1 MFINKKYFCVLDSN
15 FIIKDI
21 STELLEILEYENS
34 DEILNRHLTV
44 ILPKYFLFL
53 NHKANLTNRKITAL
67 FLSKKGKNIPVRFKL
82 LHKKDEIYIKVRLKR
97 SKTIDILADYQLF
110 FNNINQAASFGIII
124 FNDQGYVV
132 HVNDA
137 ICRMYGYPLYEI
149 IGLHGTAFIHQKNH
163 KEFYRLINDVK
174 NDEKFS
180 TKSIEIRKDGSL
192 FNSYVEGKAIFTKYG
207 KFLVALVFDTTET
220 VEKEEELKFQKEI
233 FKKVFDLSPVGYFIY
248 DENLSVTESNNAFLE
263 QLEIRREDFIG
274 FDINRISNKALFN
287 LIKKSISGEECRYEG
302 YYTSLLSGKTIFSK
316 ALFIP
321 IKYKE
326 KKMGIGISLDLT
338 KEKQIENDLLQKK
351 QFYESLVN
359 TALTGIGITD
369 INENFILVNPAFAH
383 MLGYTV
389 DEMMNT
395 PLSNYTT
402 PRQMALFKKQTEI
415 RKQGN
420 PSVYEASL
428 VNKNGNLM
436 HVLIHASPMKNDTGE
451 VIGTLGIVIDLTYQ
465 DFLTKQITTL
475 TEKNESLLKEVQEQ
489 LQSVFSHLKM
499 TVPMLLEI
507 SHAVFDK
514 KITDEQK
521 QPLIDSLD
529 KYLFI
534 LSNTYQQVEILSQC
548 QKANYKIRN
557 KKRSLSEFNYNL
569 QTFFKQKSEQK
580 HTISSIYFEKQ
591 DGNKLIEIAEDAIF
605 KAFEFI
611 INNIIIRHN
620 THYIYVTQLIENNK
634 ISFVIKAK
642 AMESNDFVV
651 LRYFNPTTLCFQV
664 SSKLVN
670 LQKGTMECIDDK
682 VLVEIPIVFALSESN
697 KEIPKF
703 DYKNIYTTKIWSNF
717 SLMIISE
724 NITLK
729 TLTEQLLSPTEIKMV
744 IAPCGS
750 AFIPFIM
757 HANYT
762 DIIMIDDNLAN
773 KDGID
778 YQSLCQRFLPN
789 VPIVGVVQGNQILE
803 NS

>member
-351 QFYESLVN
+351 QFYELLVN

-475 TEKNESLLKEVQEQ
+475 TEKK
-489 LQSVFSHLKM
+489 
-499 TVPMLLEI
+499 
-507 SHAVFDK
+507 
-514 KITDEQK
+514 
-521 QPLIDSLD
+521 
-529 KYLFI
+529 
-534 LSNTYQQVEILSQC
+534 
-548 QKANYKIRN
+548 
-557 KKRSLSEFNYNL
+557 
-569 QTFFKQKSEQK
+569 
-580 HTISSIYFEKQ
+580 
-591 DGNKLIEIAEDAIF
+591 
-605 KAFEFI
+605 
-611 INNIIIRHN
+611 
-620 THYIYVTQLIENNK
+620 
-634 ISFVIKAK
+634 
-642 AMESNDFVV
+642 
-651 LRYFNPTTLCFQV
+651 
-664 SSKLVN
+664 
-670 LQKGTMECIDDK
+670 
-682 VLVEIPIVFALSESN
+682 
-697 KEIPKF
+697 
-703 DYKNIYTTKIWSNF
+703 
-717 SLMIISE
+717 
-724 NITLK
+724 
-729 TLTEQLLSPTEIKMV
+729 
-744 IAPCGS
+744 
-750 AFIPFIM
+750 
-757 HANYT
+757 
-762 DIIMIDDNLAN
+762 
-773 KDGID
+773 
-778 YQSLCQRFLPN
+778 
-789 VPIVGVVQGNQILE
+789 
-803 NS
+803 